1 MHPDPDLLGSG
12 LVGQSEG
19 ILRELM
25 LKLFDHTP
33 YDILIADFVM
43 PRMNAPKLTRKCSLN
58 RKLFRADLSISV
70 VESWLH
76 LLIRAGGV
84 HYGYGSTLL
93 SFRRSSSKLI
103 GFET

>member
-58 RKLFRADLSISV
+58 RKLSRADLSISV
-70 VESWLH
+70 VGKLASPSYKSRRCSLWLWQYA
-76 LLIRAGGV
+76 LK
-84 HYGYGSTLL
+84 
-93 SFRRSSSKLI
+93 F
-103 GFET
+103 